1 MVSYCNF
8 QNFVNVVNKIKV
20 LTFSINL
27 YLLRYSIFTGMIDS
41 RELQAKRGSS
51 SQSSDGSSRG
61 HRTNQEV
68 ELERLR
74 EELWRRDEYTK
85 QQEEYLKRQQEYYTS
100 YTMQQQ
106 QVIQVSVN
114 G

>member
-1 MVSYCNF
+1 M
-8 QNFVNVVNKIKV
+8 
-20 LTFSINL
+20 FSLNL
-27 YLLRYSIFTGMIDS
+27 YLFRYSMFTGLIDLREVQS
-41 RELQAKRGSS
+41 RRGSS
-51 SQSSDGSSRG
+51 SQSLGGSRG
-61 HRTNQEV
+61 RRMDQEV

-85 QQEEYLKRQQEYYTS
+85 QQEEYLKRQQEYYAS

-106 QVIQVSVN
+106 QVIQVHVN

>member
-1 MVSYCNF
+1 M
-8 QNFVNVVNKIKV
+8 
-20 LTFSINL
+20 
-27 YLLRYSIFTGMIDS
+27 FTVMIDS

-51 SQSSDGSSRG
+51 SQSSDGSSSG

-85 QQEEYLKRQQEYYTS
+85 QQEEYLKRQQEYYAS

-106 QVIQVSVN
+106 QVIQVRVN